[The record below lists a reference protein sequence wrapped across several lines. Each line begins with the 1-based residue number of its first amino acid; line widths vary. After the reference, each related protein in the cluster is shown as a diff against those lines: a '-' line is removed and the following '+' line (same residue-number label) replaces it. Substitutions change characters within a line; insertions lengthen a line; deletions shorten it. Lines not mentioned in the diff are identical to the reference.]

1 MEIYNFRT
9 LSLVLCV
16 PITSG
21 NLWYNVRIGFRT
33 VEPMTVWIRTWQL
46 GIKSL
51 LLHPMRS
58 MLTVLGIFIG
68 VASVIWLM
76 AIGEGI
82 SIKAQEQI
90 ESLGANN
97 IIVRTIKPAN
107 PDMVSAGRRNFP
119 SFGLKRKDYEQITD
133 TVHTLVAHM
142 PVREINRTFAYGP
155 RQYDGR
161 LVGTTPLYMV
171 MLHLEMDR
179 GRFISDLDDRG
190 ASEYCVLS
198 AGVAERLFPSEDPVG
213 KTIRI
218 QGNMNDPGFP
228 YEVIGVT
235 KPRGAT
241 AGIGGSFAGQDF
253 SRDVYIPIQTLWS
266 RMRDMVMI
274 RRAGNFEG
282 EIVEL
287 SQMTL
292 QVSSRKEVKET
303 ADIVK
308 ALLKQN
314 RKGAEKEDFDVVV
327 PLELLEQAE
336 TTRIMFNVFMGLIA
350 AISLLVGGI
359 GIMNIMLAT
368 VTERT
373 REIGIRRALGAKQG
387 DIIRQFLVETIVL
400 SVVGGAVGVV
410 VGLSCRPV
418 TILAMEIIKAQM
430 PEVIQALPPIVQD
443 IQPIIVPLSIPL
455 AFLISVVIGVVF
467 GLYPAYR
474 AAKMDPIE
482 ALRHE

>member
-1 MEIYNFRT
+1 MIAWF
-9 LSLVLCV
+9 
-16 PITSG
+16 
-21 NLWYNVRIGFRT
+21 
-33 VEPMTVWIRTWQL
+33 RTWQL

-82 SIKAQEQI
+82 SLKAQEQI

-107 PDMVSAGRRNFP
+107 PEMVSSGRRSYP
-119 SFGLKRKDYEQITD
+119 SFGLKREDYERLIEIPSI
-133 TVHTLVAHM
+133 VAHM
-142 PVREINRTFAYGP
+142 PVREMRRTFAHGP
-155 RQYDGR
+155 READGR
-161 LVGTTPLYMV
+161 LVGTIPLYATMT
-171 MLHLEMDR
+171 HIEMDR
-179 GRFISDLDDRG
+179 GTFISDLDNRD
-190 ASEYCVLS
+190 ALLHCVLS
-198 AGVAERLFPSEDPVG
+198 PGIAEKLFPSEDPIG

-218 QGNMNDPGFP
+218 QGNSNDPGFP
-228 YEVIGVT
+228 YLVIGVT

-241 AGIGGSFAGQDF
+241 AGIGGSLAAQDF
-253 SRDVYIPIQTLWS
+253 TDDVYIPIQTLWS
-266 RMRDMVMI
+266 RMRDVVTV
-274 RRAGNFEG
+274 RRAGTFEG

-287 SQMTL
+287 SQITL
-292 QVSSRKEVKET
+292 QVANRRQVKET
-303 ADIVK
+303 AELIIDRLES
-308 ALLKQN
+308 A
-314 RKGAEKEDFDVVV
+314 RRGGSREDFRVTV

-400 SVVGGAVGVV
+400 SVVGGAVGVL
-410 VGLSCRPV
+410 VGLSCKPV
-418 TILAMEIIKAQM
+418 TMFAMDTIKTQM

-443 IQPIIVPLSIPL
+443 IQPVIVPLSIPL
-455 AFLISVVIGVVF
+455 AFMISVIIGVVF

-474 AAKMDPIE
+474 AAMMDPIE

>member
-1 MEIYNFRT
+1 MA
-9 LSLVLCV
+9 
-16 PITSG
+16 
-21 NLWYNVRIGFRT
+21 
-33 VEPMTVWIRTWQL
+33 VWLRTWQL

-82 SIKAQEQI
+82 SLKAQEQI
-90 ESLGANN
+90 ASLGAKN
-97 IIVRTIKPAN
+97 IIVRTRKPAN
-107 PDMVSAGRRNFP
+107 PDMVNQGRGRSVPF
-119 SFGLKRKDYEQITD
+119 FGLKRDDYDRITD
-133 TVHTLVAHM
+133 PHTGIAAIVAHM
-142 PVREINRTFAYGP
+142 PVREMRRTFAHGSVENE
-155 RQYDGR
+155 GR
-161 LVGTTPLYMV
+161 LVGTTPLYMD

-179 GRFISDLDDRG
+179 GRFIMDMDIRKELPH
-190 ASEYCVLS
+190 CVIS
-198 AGVAERLFPSEDPVG
+198 AGIADKLFPAEDPIK

-218 QGNMNDPGFP
+218 QGNANDPGYY
-228 YEVIGVT
+228 YEVVGVT

-241 AGIGGSFAGQDF
+241 AGIGGSLAEQDF
-253 SRDVYIPIQTLWS
+253 TYDVYIPITTLWN
-266 RMRDMVMI
+266 RMRDLVMI
-274 RRAGNFEG
+274 RRAGTFEA
-282 EIVEL
+282 ELVEL

-292 QVSSRKEVKET
+292 QVSSTEKVRET
-303 ADIVK
+303 AEIIKTMLERGHKD
-308 ALLKQN
+308 
-314 RKGAEKEDFDVVV
+314 REDYVIVV
-327 PLELLEQAE
+327 PLELLEQAR

-387 DIIRQFLVETIVL
+387 DIIRQFLVETIAL
-400 SVVGGAVGVV
+400 SVVGGAVGVL

-418 TILAMEIIKAQM
+418 TMFVMNTIKSQM
-430 PEVIQALPPIVQD
+430 PEVIQALPPIVQE
-443 IQPIIVPLSIPL
+443 IEPVIVTLSIPL

-474 AAKMDPIE
+474 AAMMDPIE

>member
-1 MEIYNFRT
+1 
-9 LSLVLCV
+9 
-16 PITSG
+16 
-21 NLWYNVRIGFRT
+21 
-33 VEPMTVWIRTWQL
+33 MTVWIRTWQL
-46 GIKSL
+46 GVKSL
-51 LLHPMRS
+51 LLYPMRS

-82 SIKAQEQI
+82 SLKAQEQI
-90 ESLGANN
+90 ESLGATN
-97 IIVRTIKPAN
+97 IIVRTVKPAN
-107 PDMVSAGRRNFP
+107 PDIQSFGRTRVP
-119 SFGLKRKDYEQITD
+119 IFGLKRDDYERITANISSII
-133 TVHTLVAHM
+133 AHM
-142 PVREINRTFAYGP
+142 PVREIRRNFANGA
-155 RQYDGR
+155 RQCDGR
-161 LVGTTPLYMV
+161 LVGTTPLYTEMTQIT
-171 MLHLEMDR
+171 MDR
-179 GRFISDLDDRG
+179 GTFISDIDIRDALPN
-190 ASEYCVLS
+190 CVLS

-218 QGNMNDPGFP
+218 QGNMNDTGVP
-228 YEVIGVT
+228 YRVIGVT

-241 AGIGGSFAGQDF
+241 AAIGGSFAGQDF
-253 SRDVYIPIQTLWS
+253 SNDVYIPITTLWN
-266 RMRDMVMI
+266 RMRDLAMT
-274 RRAGNFEG
+274 RRAGQFEG

-292 QVSSRKEVKET
+292 QVASRKLVKET
-303 ADIVK
+303 SEIIK
-308 ALLKQN
+308 TELQRT
-314 RKGAEKEDFDVVV
+314 RKGGDKEDFSVVI

-387 DIIRQFLVETIVL
+387 DIVRQFLVETVAL
-400 SVVGGAVGVV
+400 SMVGGAVGVL
-410 VGLSCRPV
+410 VGLSCKPV
-418 TILAMEIIKAQM
+418 TVFVMDTIKTRM
-430 PEVIQALPPIVQD
+430 PEVIESLPPIVQD
-443 IQPIIVPLSIPL
+443 IHPVIVPISIPI
-455 AFLISVVIGVVF
+455 AFSVAVIIGVIF

-474 AAKMDPIE
+474 AAMMDPIE

>member
-1 MEIYNFRT
+1 
-9 LSLVLCV
+9 
-16 PITSG
+16 
-21 NLWYNVRIGFRT
+21 
-33 VEPMTVWIRTWQL
+33 
-46 GIKSL
+46 
-51 LLHPMRS
+51 
-58 MLTVLGIFIG
+58 
-68 VASVIWLM
+68 M

-107 PDMVSAGRRNFP
+107 PDMVSTGRRSYP
-119 SFGLKRKDYEQITD
+119 SFGLKREDYDRITA
-133 TVHTLVAHM
+133 TIPSIVASM
-142 PVREINRTFAYGP
+142 PVREIRRTFANGP
-155 RQYDGR
+155 NECDGR
-161 LVGTTPLYMV
+161 LVGTTPLYATMS
-171 MLHLEMDR
+171 HLEMDR
-179 GRFISDLDDRG
+179 GTFISDLDYRE
-190 ASEYCVLS
+190 ALTHCVLS
-198 AGVAERLFPSEDPVG
+198 PGVADKLFPSEDPIG

-218 QGNMNDPGFP
+218 QGNTNDPGFP
-228 YEVIGVT
+228 YTVIGVT

-241 AGIGGSFAGQDF
+241 AAIGGSFAGQDF
-253 SRDVYIPIQTLWS
+253 TNDVYIPIRTLWN
-266 RMRDMVMI
+266 RMRDAVVI
-274 RRAGNFEG
+274 RKSGMYEG
-282 EIVEL
+282 ELVEL
-287 SQMTL
+287 SQITL
-292 QVSSRKEVKET
+292 QVAGRKQVKET
-303 ADIVK
+303 AEIIK
-308 ALLKQN
+308 TTLESTH
-314 RKGAEKEDFDVVV
+314 RGKEDFAVVV

-400 SVVGGAVGVV
+400 SVVGGAVGVL
-410 VGLSCRPV
+410 VGLSCKPV
-418 TILAMEIIKAQM
+418 TIFAMATIKTQM
-430 PEVIQALPPIVQD
+430 PEVIHALPPIVQD

-474 AAKMDPIE
+474 AAMMDPIE

>member
-1 MEIYNFRT
+1 
-9 LSLVLCV
+9 
-16 PITSG
+16 
-21 NLWYNVRIGFRT
+21 
-33 VEPMTVWIRTWQL
+33 MTVWLRTWQL

-82 SIKAQEQI
+82 SMKAQEQI

-107 PDMVSAGRRNFP
+107 PDMMQSGRRSFP
-119 SFGLKRKDYEQITD
+119 AFGLKRSDYDRITSNLSS
-133 TVHTLVAHM
+133 VIEKHM
-142 PVREINRTFAYGP
+142 PVREIRRTFAYGP
-155 RQYDGR
+155 RQADGR
-161 LVGTTPLYMV
+161 LVGTTPLYAEMS
-171 MLHLEMDR
+171 HIDMDR
-179 GRFISDLDDRG
+179 GEFLSDLDNRD
-190 ASEYCVLS
+190 ALPHCVLS
-198 AGVAERLFPSEDPVG
+198 AGIAERLFPSEDPIG

-228 YEVIGVT
+228 YQVIGVA

-253 SRDVYIPIQTLWS
+253 ASDVYIPIETLWN
-266 RMRDMVMI
+266 RMKDMVMI
-274 RRAGNFEG
+274 RRSGNFEG

-292 QVSSRKEVKET
+292 QVTNRQFVKET
-303 ADIVK
+303 AEIIKTDLEE
-308 ALLKQN
+308 A
-314 RKGAEKEDFDVVV
+314 RKGKDPDKEDFAVVV

-400 SVVGGAVGVV
+400 SVVGGAVGVL
-410 VGLSCRPV
+410 VGLACRPV
-418 TILAMEIIKAQM
+418 TMFAMTIVKTQM
-430 PEVIQALPPIVQD
+430 PEVIEALPEVVQD
-443 IQPIIVPLSIPL
+443 IQPIIVLISIPL
-455 AFLISVVIGVVF
+455 AFLIAVVIGVVF

-474 AAKMDPIE
+474 AAMMDPIE

>member
-1 MEIYNFRT
+1 MLIW
-9 LSLVLCV
+9 L
-16 PITSG
+16 
-21 NLWYNVRIGFRT
+21 
-33 VEPMTVWIRTWQL
+33 RTWQL

-107 PDMVSAGRRNFP
+107 PDMSSQGRRMIP
-119 SFGLKRKDYEQITD
+119 AFGLKREDYDRMD
-133 TVHTLVAHM
+133 TIPTIVEKM
-142 PVREINRTFAYGP
+142 PVREIRRTFANGAKEC
-155 RQYDGR
+155 DGR
-161 LVGTTPLYMV
+161 LVGTTPLYTKMSQI
-171 MLHLEMDR
+171 EMDR
-179 GRFISDLDDRG
+179 GSFISDMDMHEILPH
-190 ASEYCVLS
+190 CVLS
-198 AGVAERLFPSEDPVG
+198 AGVAERLFPSEDPIG
-213 KTIRI
+213 KTVRV
-218 QGNMNDPGFP
+218 QGNDRGDTGRPFKI
-228 YEVIGVT
+228 VGVA

-241 AGIGGSFAGQDF
+241 AGIGGSLAGQDF
-253 SRDVYIPIQTLWS
+253 TNDVYIPITTLWN
-266 RMRDMVMI
+266 RMRDTVMI
-274 RRAGNFEG
+274 RKSGSFEG
-282 EIVEL
+282 EVVEL

-292 QVSSRKEVKET
+292 RVDNRQHVKET
-303 ADIVK
+303 AEIVK
-308 ALLKQN
+308 SMLQRTHKN
-314 RKGAEKEDFDVVV
+314 EDFAVVV

-373 REIGIRRALGAKQG
+373 REIGIRRALGAKRG

-410 VGLSCRPV
+410 VGLACRPV
-418 TILAMEIIKAQM
+418 TIFAMEIIKKQM
-430 PEVIQALPPIVQD
+430 PEMIRALPPIVQD

-474 AAKMDPIE
+474 AASMDPIE

>member
-1 MEIYNFRT
+1 
-9 LSLVLCV
+9 
-16 PITSG
+16 
-21 NLWYNVRIGFRT
+21 
-33 VEPMTVWIRTWQL
+33 MTVWIRTWQL

-58 MLTVLGIFIG
+58 MLTILGIFIG

-97 IIVRTIKPAN
+97 IIVLTIKPAN
-107 PDMVSAGRRNFP
+107 PDLVSMGANRRGIP
-119 SFGLKRKDYEQITD
+119 TFGLKREDYEQIRSTIPSI
-133 TVHTLVAHM
+133 VAHM
-142 PVREINRTFAYGP
+142 PIREMRRTFAHGA
-155 RQYDGR
+155 RECDGR
-161 LVGTTPLYMV
+161 LVGTTPLYME
-171 MLHLEMDR
+171 MSHIQMDR
-179 GRFISDLDDRG
+179 GVFISDLDIRE
-190 ASEYCVLS
+190 ALPHCVIS
-198 AGVAERLFPSEDPVG
+198 AGVAERLFPAEDPIG

-218 QGNMNDPGFP
+218 QGNLVDPGFP
-228 YEVIGVT
+228 YKVIGVA
-235 KPRGAT
+235 KPKGAT
-241 AGIGGSFAGQDF
+241 ANIGGSLSGQDF
-253 SRDVYIPIQTLWS
+253 TYDVYIPITTLWS
-266 RMRDMVMI
+266 RMRDIVMT
-274 RRAGNFEG
+274 RRAGTFEA
-282 EIVEL
+282 ELVEL
-287 SQMTL
+287 SQITL

-303 ADIVK
+303 AEIIKTVLDRTRRDRDK
-308 ALLKQN
+308 
-314 RKGAEKEDFDVVV
+314 RDFDVVV

-387 DIIRQFLVETIVL
+387 DIIRQFLVETVAL
-400 SVVGGAVGVV
+400 SVVGGAVGVL

-418 TILAMEIIKAQM
+418 TIFAMETIKTQM
-430 PEVIQALPPIVQD
+430 PEIIQALPPIVQD
-443 IQPIIVPLSIPL
+443 IQPVIVPISIPL
-455 AFLISVVIGVVF
+455 AFMISVVIGVVF